1 MKKKVILK
9 PGDKINRLTVLGF
22 HHRGKHYRR
31 YFTFKCDCGNEKV
44 ILGSLVTSG
53 NTKSCGCLSSEVK
66 KAKLLPDNLGAI
78 RQIILGYKRHAQRR
92 GFEFLL
98 SENDVIRLIKQN
110 CYYCG
115 LPPSNIKRTKNCY
128 KGFIYSGIDRI
139 NSKGNYTIKNSVP
152 CCEQCNKAK
161 MALSKEDFIAWIKR
175 VYKKAMA
182 EQWG

>member
-9 PGDKINRLTVLGF
+9 PGDKINRLTVLSY
-22 HHRGKHYRR
+22 HHTGNHYRR
-31 YFTFKCDCGNEKV
+31 YFNFRCDCGNEKV

-53 NTKSCGCLSSEVK
+53 NTKSCGCLSIEVK
-66 KAKLLPDNLGAI
+66 KAKLFPDNLGVI
-78 RQIILGYKRHAQRR
+78 RQIILGYKRHAKRR
-92 GFEFLL
+92 GFNFLL
-98 SENDVIRLIKQN
+98 SENEVISLIKQS

-115 LPPSNIKRTKNCY
+115 KPPSNIKKTKNCLD
-128 KGFIYSGIDRI
+128 GFIYSGIDRV
-139 NSKGNYTIKNSVP
+139 NSKGDYIIENTVP

-161 MALSKEDFIAWIKR
+161 MALSKDDFIAWIKR